1 MGKNIITFGIFFVI
15 AISSSFANQSDTL
28 KKIDQNIQAVQTS
41 LQIEKNKQ
49 QRVKKKLHR
58 AKIAETHVHRAL
70 EKTKKFLSLKQK
82 KLQQLKQQT
91 QSLQQNE
98 RNQEKELG
106 TQIRAAYLLDQQPYL
121 KRFLDLRDVEQSQ
134 RMLMYYHYISKSQIQ
149 AINALQQNLSDTRKN
164 QSQLEQQ
171 YQDLITLKQNQL
183 HNQSILKSTQNKNQ
197 QLIAT
202 LGQNIQIKNQK
213 LQTLIQDKERLSKMV
228 RSLNTTMAQGSLG
241 HLHFATLKGQL
252 PWPTAGHI
260 RHAFGT
266 QIAQSELTWESTVLS
281 APEGQAVHAIAAGR
295 VIFAKWMPGYG
306 LLLIINH
313 GNGYMSLY
321 GRNQTLAVQ
330 TNDWVTPNETIA
342 TVGKSGGFDQPALY
356 FSIRHNAQ
364 PLNPAHWCR

>member
-1 MGKNIITFGIFFVI
+1 MKKIIIAIFIFFWMM
-15 AISSSFANQSDTL
+15 AQSLANQSDTL

-41 LQIEKNKQ
+41 LKIEKNKQ
-49 QRVKKKLHR
+49 QRVKKKLHQ

-70 EKTKKFLSLKQK
+70 EKTKKILLLKQK

-91 QSLQQNE
+91 QYLQQNE
-98 RNQEKELG
+98 SNQEKELG

-149 AINALQQNLSDTRKN
+149 AINALQKNLSDTHKN

-202 LGQNIQIKNQK
+202 LDQHIQTKNQK

-241 HLHFATLKGQL
+241 HLRFAKLKGQL
-252 PWPTAGHI
+252 SWPTTGHI

-266 QIAQSELTWESTVLS
+266 QIAQSELTWEGTVLS
-281 APEGQAVHAIAAGR
+281 APEGQAVHTIAAGR
-295 VIFAKWMPGYG
+295 VIFAKWMSGYG

-330 TNDWVTPNETIA
+330 TNDWVTPNQTIA
-342 TVGKSGGFDQPALY
+342 TVGQSGGFDQSALY